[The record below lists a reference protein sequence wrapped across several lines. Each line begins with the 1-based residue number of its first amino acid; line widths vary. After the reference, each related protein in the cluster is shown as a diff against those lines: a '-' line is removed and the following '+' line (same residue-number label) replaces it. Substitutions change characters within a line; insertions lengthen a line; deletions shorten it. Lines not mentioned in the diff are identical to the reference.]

1 MDNFIFRNPTR
12 IYFGKGMEN
21 KTGEAVSG
29 FSRNILLHYGG
40 GSIKKS
46 GLYDRITSSLKA
58 AGVEWT
64 ELSGVKPNPRLSLVY
79 EGIKICREKDI
90 DFILAVGGGS
100 VIDSAKA
107 IAAGVPYEGDVWD
120 FYTGKALAEETIG
133 IGTVLTIPAAG
144 SESSDGTVI
153 TNEEGDLKRAFGS
166 ELLYPDFSI
175 LNPELAMTLPPFQR
189 ACGVADMMAHLF
201 ERYFTN
207 SFPVELTDRMI
218 EAVLKTIIHNAP
230 GVMKDGDTYDAWAEI
245 MWSGTVAHNNSLST
259 GRVGDWASHQIEHEL
274 SGIYDVAHGAGLAAV
289 FPHWMRYVMHHDIK
303 RFVQIAVRV
312 WNVDQ
317 NFKSDEETA
326 LAGIEALEQFWQSL
340 GLATTLTGLGIPAD
354 RLEEMAGKCAGESE
368 NPQGQFVKLYKKDVL
383 AILEKA
389 L

>member
-29 FSRNILLHYGG
+29 FSKNILLHYGG

-46 GLYDRITSSLKA
+46 GLYDRVTASLKA

-64 ELSGVKPNPRLSLVY
+64 ELGGVKPNPRLSLVY
-79 EGIKICREKDI
+79 EGINICREKEI

-107 IAAGVPYEGDVWD
+107 IAAGVPYQGDVWD
-120 FYTGKALAEETIG
+120 FYTGKAEAEEAIG

-144 SESSDGTVI
+144 SESSTGSVI
-153 TNEEGDLKRAFGS
+153 TKEEGELKRAYNS

-189 ACGVADMMAHLF
+189 ACGMADMMAHLF

-207 SFPVELTDRMI
+207 SYPVELTDRMI

-230 GVMKDGDTYDAWAEI
+230 GVMMDGDTYDAWAEI
-245 MWSGTVAHNNSLST
+245 MWSGAVAHNNSLNT
-259 GRVGDWASHQIEHEL
+259 GRTGDWASHQIEHEL

-289 FPHWMRYVMHHDIK
+289 FPHWMRYVMNHDIR

-326 LAGIEALEQFWQSL
+326 LAGIEALEEFWHSI
-340 GLATTLTGLGIPAD
+340 GLATNLTGLGIPSD
-354 RLEEMAGKCAGESE
+354 RLEEMAGKCAGEKE

-383 AILEKA
+383 AILESA